1 LFDKEAEDVTI
12 GSILIGGL
20 PTLNEARE
28 IISDSSE
35 EFHQERLR
43 VIWESVIELADND
56 QPFDAY
62 IINAKIGGKA
72 GINNAFLVELGNKGN
87 YLRIRHYAEIVHQKY
102 LGRLALLTFDEL
114 KKRIVSGEK
123 PNEVLSSSISVCSG
137 LLDSQKS
144 QEAQHVKDIAKVVF
158 DDIEERYET
167 KRQLLGVPTH
177 FKEFDVITGGIRGI
191 TVLAGRPGMGKTTKA
206 LNIALNTSEENP
218 VAFFSLEMDKEE
230 LVEKLIS
237 CEAGVDS
244 YRLENGLLMQD
255 GDWPRLAHGVAK
267 IYDKNIYIE
276 DSANVKASQIAVKA
290 RRMKQ
295 LYGIKLIIIDYL
307 QLIAAEESIGNDNKE
322 ISDSLKVLKGL
333 NKELKTPILLLSQMN
348 RNIEN
353 RQNKKPTL
361 ADLRG
366 CGSIEQDAHIVDFLY
381 QEDEEQ
387 SGNEVIIQSYIPK
400 NRKGRKNVEFDFKFL
415 PAISKFELIGI
426 RQNQQKA
433 G

>member
-1 LFDKEAEDVTI
+1 MFDKESEDALI
-12 GSILIGGL
+12 GSILIGGV

-28 IISDSSE
+28 IMSDSPE

-43 VIWESVIELADND
+43 VIWETMIDLADSN
-56 QPFDAY
+56 QPFDIY
-62 IINAKIGGKA
+62 ILNAKINGKA
-72 GINNAFLVELGNKGN
+72 GIDKAFLVELANKGN
-87 YLRIRHYAEIVHQKY
+87 YLRIKYYAEIVHQKY
-102 LGRLALLTFDEL
+102 LARLAILTFDEL
-114 KKRIVSGEK
+114 KKRIVSGES
-123 PNEVLSSSISVCSG
+123 PDEVLSTSISKCSG

-144 QEAQHVKDIAKVVF
+144 QEAQHIREIAKVVF

-167 KRQLLGVPTH
+167 KMQLLGVPTR

-191 TVLAGRPGMGKTTKA
+191 TILAGRPGTGKTTKA
-206 LNIALNTSEENP
+206 LNIALNTSDENP

-237 CEAGVDS
+237 CEAGIDS

-255 GDWPRLAHGVAK
+255 NDWPRLAHAIAK
-267 IYDKNIYIE
+267 IYDKNIYID
-276 DSANVKASQIAVKA
+276 DSANIKASQIAVKA

-307 QLIAAEESIGNDNKE
+307 QLISPEEPVGNDNKE
-322 ISDSLKVLKGL
+322 ISDTLKVLKGL
-333 NKELKTPILLLSQMN
+333 NKELKIPILLLSQMN

-366 CGSIEQDAHIVDFLY
+366 CGSIEQDAHIVEFLY
-381 QEDEEQ
+381 QDDEDQ
-387 SGNEVIIQSYIPK
+387 SGDELIIQSYIPK
-400 NRKGRKNVEFDFKFL
+400 NRKGKKNVEFDFRFL
-415 PAISKFELIGI
+415 PAISKFECLGI
-426 RQNQQKA
+426 RQKIA
-433 G
+433 